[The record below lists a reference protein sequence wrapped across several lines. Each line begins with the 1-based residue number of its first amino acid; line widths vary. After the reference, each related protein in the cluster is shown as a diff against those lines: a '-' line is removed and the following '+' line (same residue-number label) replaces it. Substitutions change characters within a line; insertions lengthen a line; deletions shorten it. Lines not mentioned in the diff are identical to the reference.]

1 MILLYKNS
9 LDSWDVHR
17 KIWHVLQ
24 LEIDLQKKKE
34 KATAV
39 QNFSLTIAAR
49 CSSFICLQV
58 MASSQSCECKDNNL
72 KCGKG
77 RKKFSFLSILSKADK
92 QRICLKNMSEEGGGS
107 QQQYQRSSHA
117 ASSSLC
123 SVFNIFTFATFVVV
137 FSVVFKFL
145 SQYLSEAKNLVNQWN
160 LPLATY
166 FA

>member
-1 MILLYKNS
+1 MCCS
-9 LDSWDVHR
+9 LKLTCR
-17 KIWHVLQ
+17 KKR
-24 LEIDLQKKKE
+24 KKKRQQF
-34 KATAV
+34 K
-39 QNFSLTIAAR
+39 NFSLTIAAR

-58 MASSQSCECKDNNL
+58 MASSQSCECNDNNL

-123 SVFNIFTFATFVVV
+123 SVFNIFTFATFVAV

-145 SQYLSEAKNLVNQWN
+145 PHNVLEAKNLTRVFHCLLLRT
-160 LPLATY
+160 LPKS
-166 FA
+166 